1 MKTLFISAA
10 IMVTLALGSCNNRQ
24 DQLDEKEDTG
34 IKPDRNY
41 ESTEGTDGDTTKTDE
56 INVTGNA
63 KSGPREGP

>member
-1 MKTLFISAA
+1 LAITICPSSA
-10 IMVTLALGSCNNRQ
+10 SF
-24 DQLDEKEDTG
+24 QLDEKEDTG